1 MGKLLEN
8 PVLVVMLLLLVV
20 LLFGSK
26 RLPDA
31 ARGVGRSLRI
41 FKSETEGLMS
51 TSATAE
57 AAPVAVAPTAI
68 APVPAAPVVA
78 APVVAAPV
86 VSAPVVAAPAAAD
99 APRYLVDPVTGEQV
113 LAQPVPGSGTAP
125 QPPVA

>member
-86 VSAPVVAAPAAAD
+86 VAAPAAAD

>member
-8 PVLVVMLLLLVV
+8 PVLIVVLLLVVV

-51 TSATAE
+51 SSTTAE
-57 AAPVAVAPTAI
+57 AAPVAAAPTAI
-68 APVPAAPVVA
+68 APAVAAPAVAVPAAPV
-78 APVVAAPV
+78 
-86 VSAPVVAAPAAAD
+86 APAVPASSE

-113 LAQPVPGSGTAP
+113 LAQPITGSASAP